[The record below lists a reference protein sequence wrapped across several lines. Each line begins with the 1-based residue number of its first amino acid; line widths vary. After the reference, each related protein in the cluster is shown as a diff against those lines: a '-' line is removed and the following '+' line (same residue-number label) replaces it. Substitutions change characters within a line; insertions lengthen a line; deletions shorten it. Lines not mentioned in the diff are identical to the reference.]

1 MATAVKQRRLQRL
14 RRRIE
19 KLPPYPAL
27 LILAVPLA
35 VVEPFK
41 LVIVLFAGEGH
52 WLTGAIG
59 MICAYAISLFLTD
72 WLFGVI
78 KPKLLTIPWFARG
91 WRWFVAQREK
101 TWCLLRRV
109 RATTRACTHKSGSMS
124 ASLRKRLY
132 CRIAVK

>member
-1 MATAVKQRRLQRL
+1 MVAAARQRHLQRL
-14 RRRIE
+14 RRHIE
-19 KLPPYPAL
+19 KLPPYPAF

-41 LVIVLFAGEGH
+41 LVIVFLAGEGH

-72 WLFGVI
+72 WLFEVV

-101 TWCLLRRV
+101 AWRLLRRV
-109 RATTRACTHKSGSMS
+109 RGTV
-124 ASLRKRLY
+124 SLSPPN
-132 CRIAVK
+132 